1 MEDGRRIRLRERT
14 VIDEERSAAVGIC
27 QRQRRLVRCSRGV
40 NSGSR
45 RFGQPQR
52 DTVSGSGVRI
62 AAAEVWTAAA
72 RYGLRQR
79 RFRQPQ
85 WSSVSGSETL

>member
-1 MEDGRRIRLRERT
+1 M
-14 VIDEERSAAVGIC
+14 IDEERSAAVGIC

-52 DTVSGSGVRI
+52 DTVSGSGGLDSRSETRS
-62 AAAEVWTAAA
+62 AAAEF
-72 RYGLRQR
+72 G
-79 RFRQPQ
+79 
-85 WSSVSGSETL
+85 